1 MLRIPEAI
9 LTENKLLAFAKELKL
24 ENTWKTT
31 LVDTSEMM
39 KEALASFHARDFS
52 SPVFLR
58 LLGSTLFTGNRFG
71 AAYDVT
77 DHELLG
83 VEALSD

>member
-39 KEALASFHARDFS
+39 KEALA
-52 SPVFLR
+52 
-58 LLGSTLFTGNRFG
+58 TLFTGNRFG